1 MPLFLCYPRE
11 GAAKLRRPGVTERR
25 CALVPRL
32 GPSPTGVCLA
42 FSAMDQGQGVLN
54 SGQGVAP
61 RVSGGIFVAQ
71 SEGTPRVGTNPEHIA
86 SPPESRGEPVTW
98 ISRDRTGSDRIVS
111 DSLLHPADYAPAAVT
126 PDVASAALRKRLLPV
141 GVAILALALV
151 AALLWRVMH
160 PKAPPVPLAEQQ
172 SIPLISVMTPGVR
185 PVTSMVSF
193 TGAIAARYDMPIGND
208 GDTGRIVGVF
218 VEAGD
223 HVERGQLLA
232 KLNDSVLIPQV
243 KRLEAALEQAKAQA
257 ALSAAEYRRAQG
269 VEAAGAL
276 SAEDIEKRHATAITD
291 AANVKVVDAQL
302 AEAQA
307 RLTRTRIV
315 APIAGTVLTRRAE
328 VGQIANPGGDALFR
342 IASGGEVEMRG
353 QLAEQDLAQVKVGD
367 PATVRITGLPQPFEG
382 RVRLL
387 GAIIDPQTRLGE
399 IRISLKPD
407 PALRPGAFARGTVSV
422 GKAMRPVVPQT
433 AVLTD
438 SSGSYVFV
446 VNARSHAERRAVRI
460 ADTSD
465 QGVIVDSGLSGSER
479 VVTTA
484 AGFLRDGEEVKTTE
498 ASPAHPAS

>member
-1 MPLFLCYPRE
+1 M
-11 GAAKLRRPGVTERR
+11 
-25 CALVPRL
+25 
-32 GPSPTGVCLA
+32 
-42 FSAMDQGQGVLN
+42 
-54 SGQGVAP
+54 
-61 RVSGGIFVAQ
+61 
-71 SEGTPRVGTNPEHIA
+71 GTNPEHV
-86 SPPESRGEPVTW
+86 SLPENRGEPVTW
-98 ISRDRTGSDRIVS
+98 IGRDRPGSDRLTS
-111 DSLLHPADYAPAAVT
+111 ESLLQPAPYAAA
-126 PDVASAALRKRLLPV
+126 PSEQARRAGLPKRLLPI
-141 GVAILALALV
+141 GIALLAVAVV
-151 AALLWRVMH
+151 AAVLWRVMH
-160 PKAPPVPLAEQQ
+160 PKAPPLTLAEQQ
-172 SIPLISVMTPGVR
+172 SIPLISVVTPGVKA
-185 PVTSMVSF
+185 VTSTVSF

-208 GDTGRIVGVF
+208 GDTGRIVGVY

-232 KLNDSVLIPQV
+232 RLDEAVLIPQV
-243 KRLEAALEQAKAQA
+243 NRLEAALEQAKAQA

-291 AANVKVVDAQL
+291 AANVKVVAAQL

-315 APIAGTVLTRRAE
+315 APIAGTVLTRKAE
-328 VGQIANPGGDALFR
+328 VGQIANPAGDALFR

-367 PATVRITGLPQPFEG
+367 SAIVHITGVPQPFEG

-433 AVLTD
+433 AVLSD
-438 SSGSYVFV
+438 GSSSYVFV
-446 VNARSHAERRAVRI
+446 VDAKNHAERREVHV

-465 QGVIVDSGLSGSER
+465 QGVIIASGLNGSER

-484 AGFLRDGEEVKTTE
+484 AGFLRDGEEVKVTDT
-498 ASPAHPAS
+498 SPAQPAS

>member
-1 MPLFLCYPRE
+1 M
-11 GAAKLRRPGVTERR
+11 
-25 CALVPRL
+25 
-32 GPSPTGVCLA
+32 
-42 FSAMDQGQGVLN
+42 
-54 SGQGVAP
+54 
-61 RVSGGIFVAQ
+61 
-71 SEGTPRVGTNPEHIA
+71 GTNPEHLV
-86 SPPESRGEPVTW
+86 SPPESRGGEPVTR
-98 ISRDRTGSDRIVS
+98 IGRDRAGSDRIVS
-111 DSLLHPADYAPAAVT
+111 DSLLHTTAYAPA
-126 PDVASAALRKRLLPV
+126 PVAEGETAARFPRRLLPI
-141 GVAILALALV
+141 GIAILIVALV
-151 AALLWRVMH
+151 ATVLWRVMH
-160 PKAPPVPLAEQQ
+160 PKAALVPLAEQQ
-172 SIPLISVMTPGVR
+172 NIPLISVITPGVR
-185 PVTSMVSF
+185 PVTSTVSF

-208 GDTGRIVGVF
+208 GDTGRIVGVYA
-218 VEAGD
+218 EAGD

-232 KLNDSVLIPQV
+232 KLSDSVLTPQV
-243 KRLEAALEQAKAQA
+243 NRLEAALEQAKAQA

-291 AANVKVVDAQL
+291 AANVKVVAAQL

-367 PATVRITGLPQPFEG
+367 PAAVYLTGVPQPFEG

-446 VNARSHAERRAVRI
+446 INAHSRAERRQVRV

-465 QGVIVDSGLSGSER
+465 QGVTIASGLSGSER

-484 AGFLRDGEEVKTTE
+484 AGFLRDGEEVKVTE
-498 ASPAHPAS
+498 TAPAPSAS